1 MKRVCDFFRKY
12 SHIWLL
18 SYFFIYIP
26 WFCYL
31 EKTVTRDYHLMHA
44 PLDSLIP
51 FNEYF
56 IIPYLL
62 WFAFVGVTLIYFLIK
77 SKEDYY
83 RMCTFLFSGM
93 TISLIICTFFENGTN
108 LRPILDP
115 DKNIFT
121 AAVAALYRTDT
132 CTNVFPSIH
141 VYNSLAIYFGLAHS
155 QKLQNKKWIKNAALV
170 LTVCIILST
179 MFLKQHSVFDVLTA
193 FALAAFMYSVCYGS
207 IAVAFERRRQKRI
220 PAGQI

>member
-62 WFAFVGVTLIYFLIK
+62 WFAFVGVALIYFLIK

-141 VYNSLAIYFGLAHS
+141 VYNSIGTYIAIHKSPLFQGKTALKAG
-155 QKLQNKKWIKNAALV
+155 AAI
-170 LTVCIILST
+170 LTAAICLST
-179 MFLKQHSVFDVLTA
+179 VFLKQHSVIDGVGA
-193 FALAAFMYSVCYGS
+193 GIMAAMMYHLVYACSPVEEEKK
-207 IAVAFERRRQKRI
+207 IVEKI
-220 PAGQI
+220 LE

>member
-1 MKRVCDFFRKY
+1 MRGIKEFFRKY
-12 SHIWLL
+12 SHMWVL
-18 SYFFIYIP
+18 SYGIIYLT

-31 EKTVTRDYHLMHA
+31 ERTVTRNYHVMHVALDDY
-44 PLDSLIP
+44 IP

-56 IIPYLL
+56 IVPYMM
-62 WFAFVGVTLIYFLIK
+62 WFLYVAATVLYFLFTN
-77 SKEDYY
+77 KEDYY
-83 RMCTFLFSGM
+83 RICLFLFSGM

-141 VYNSLAIYFGLAHS
+141 VYNSIGTYIAIHKSPLFQGKTALKAG
-155 QKLQNKKWIKNAALV
+155 AAI
-170 LTVCIILST
+170 LTAAICLST
-179 MFLKQHSVFDVLTA
+179 VFLKQHSVIDGVGA
-193 FALAAFMYSVCYGS
+193 GIMAAMMYHLVYACSPVEEEKK
-207 IAVAFERRRQKRI
+207 IVEKI
-220 PAGQI
+220 LE